1 VRCEFVGVA
10 AAWLGTHTLSLSL
23 LAVDLMF
30 CWDDLT
36 EDSFILSSHNSVS
49 FVAIYFRLPFTA
61 GLIVRTK
68 CAASRAKMHLL
79 DYVFFSGLLPI
90 LGAALVVCCL
100 VAGVVVIDH
109 FFLSPEYPDGVDLIR
124 EPPGARRFSVQTR
137 LAYYTDCRALY
148 KEAWTKVSL
157 DFMVPRETLTA

>member
-1 VRCEFVGVA
+1 MLVYIF
-10 AAWLGTHTLSLSL
+10 SL
-23 LAVDLMF
+23 
-30 CWDDLT
+30 
-36 EDSFILSSHNSVS
+36 
-49 FVAIYFRLPFTA
+49 
-61 GLIVRTK
+61 
-68 CAASRAKMHLL
+68 
-79 DYVFFSGLLPI
+79 GLLRIPCAV
-90 LGAALVVCCL
+90 LLVCFL

-157 DFMVPRETLTA
+157 EFMVPEETLTAQLVQYSKQGRIVVVPGLGFRSDVILPPSLYQWAQSLPEEDFSIHHAISDMYSV